1 MRIFQKEKVKKI
13 WGREKVKLAG
23 SWRNMQTK
31 TKWFISLR
39 GKVIILKK
47 GVKKQRTDSEIL
59 SSTAWRNLKRL
70 RKSARCRNQKLKR
83 SAA

>member
-13 WGREKVKLAG
+13 WGRKKVKLAG
-23 SWRNMQTK
+23 SWQNMQTK

-59 SSTAWRNLKRL
+59 SSTAWCNLKRL

-83 SAA
+83 SVT